1 MLQQSVLGR
10 VYTCWTESAIF
21 RLVRKMYRACLG
33 AVQGSV
39 LLKAVFFEGRLEEY
53 YRASAAARLVRG
65 FCGLLMA
72 LLAHFRVLYAAAE
85 GSRILA
91 AVRGSVLRVLLSFE
105 GLFGAFVCVM
115 FITPH
120 DYWNNL
126 YAVIAAVGFFLFYLF
141 LTAIGKRKWV
151 SPELLG
157 LGALLFA
164 LAVVLS
170 LGFSA
175 APMDSLR
182 IVLFFFASLLFCY
195 VVAADFRDP
204 AKLRTL
210 LGFLYLALLIVG
222 AVGVVQ
228 HAFHLVKA
236 SSSYTDLELN
246 VGVPG
251 RVFAT
256 LNNPNNLSEFVLL
269 FLPLGAAFAAGAK
282 KPRQRIVLCA
292 GLLIPA
298 LALLYTYSR
307 AGWLAIV
314 LAAAV
319 FTYCCNKRLIPALA
333 VLGVMAIPFLPASV
347 MTRLSTIGNR
357 ADSSTQHRL
366 DIWNGV
372 LHMLRDYDRVI
383 TGIGLGPETFR
394 ILYPFYSIGTAKI
407 GAYQS
412 QMQYMELVLE
422 LGILGFVS
430 SLYMVCKYAG
440 RAVQAIVGG
449 VRENRLVLIA
459 CLSSLAALAFVGL
472 VEYLWFYQRLMFAFF
487 LFLGILLAAAG
498 GEDEKGFLDTVF
510 TSC

>member
-1 MLQQSVLGR
+1 MSVLQQSILGKL
-10 VYTCWTESAIF
+10 YLCWTESAVF
-21 RLVRKMYRACLG
+21 RFVQKLYRACMG
-33 AVQGSV
+33 AVRGSA
-39 LLKAVFFEGRLEEY
+39 LLQKIFFEGKIEEY
-53 YRASAAARLVRG
+53 YRASFAAKLIRALCRAV
-65 FCGLLMA
+65 MV
-72 LLAHFRVLYAAAE
+72 LLAHLGILYTAAE
-85 GSRILA
+85 NSRILA
-91 AVRGSVLRVLLSFE
+91 WVRGSVLRVLLSFE
-105 GLFGAFVCVM
+105 GLFGAFICIM

-120 DYWNNL
+120 DDWNNL
-126 YAVIAAVGFFLFYLF
+126 YAVMAAFGFLLFYLF
-141 LTAIGKRKWV
+141 LAAAGKRKWFA
-151 SPELLG
+151 PDILG

-195 VVAADFRDP
+195 IIAADFREP
-204 AKLRTL
+204 EKLRKL
-210 LGFLYLALLIVG
+210 LAFLYVALIVVSM
-222 AVGVVQ
+222 VGVIQ
-228 HAFHLVKA
+228 HAFHLVKV

-246 VGVPG
+246 KGVPG

-269 FLPLGAAFAAGAK
+269 FLPLSAAFAAGAK
-282 KPRQRIVLCA
+282 KLWQKIVLA
-292 GLLIPA
+292 ALLMIPA

-307 AGWLAIV
+307 AGWLAIM
-314 LAAAV
+314 LATAV

-347 MTRLSTIGNR
+347 MTRLSTIGNK

-372 LHMLRDYDRVI
+372 LHLLRDHDRVL

-394 ILYPFYSIGTAKI
+394 IIYPFYSLGSAKI

-422 LGILGFVS
+422 LGLLGFVS
-430 SLYMVCKYAG
+430 SIYMCCKYVG
-440 RAVQAIVGG
+440 RAVQALFSGAK
-449 VRENRLVLIA
+449 ENRLILIA
-459 CLSSLAALAFVGL
+459 CLSSFAALAFVGL

-487 LFLGILLAAAG
+487 IFLGILLAAAAPK
-498 GEDEKGFLDTVF
+498 EDLAK
-510 TSC
+510 